1 MGEAPLLGGRYR
13 LGARIGSGGMAD
25 VHRAMDTRLQ
35 RVVAAKVF
43 RSGADAA
50 GRERFAEEARTLAGL
65 SHPGLVTVHDFS
77 SDPDELFL
85 IMELVE
91 GRTLADEIRTAALPP
106 QRVAEIGSRLAD
118 VLAHVHGNGILH
130 RDVKPSNVLI
140 VGDDSVYL
148 ADFGISRLAA
158 AAGRITGS
166 GVLIG
171 TATYMSPEQV
181 SGDEVGFPADVY
193 ALGLVLL
200 ESATGKVEYPGSG
213 AESAV
218 ARLVRAPEVPL
229 ELPSGLHR
237 ALLAMTATDPAKRPS
252 AGECADLLAGRSAE
266 VIPRV
271 QAEVPQTE
279 VPQTEAPQ
287 TEVLPK
293 PRRNLKP
300 WLISGAGFLVLLA
313 ALIVYLA
320 LPPAPDPPA
329 LPPVSGPPGVER
341 LPEDLANLEGLI
353 RE

>member
-13 LGARIGSGGMAD
+13 LGARIGRGGMAD

-50 GRERFAEEARTLAGL
+50 GRERFAEEARILAGL

-77 SDPDELFL
+77 ADADELYL

-91 GRTLADEIRTAALPP
+91 GHTLADEVQAGPLPP

-118 VLAHVHGNGILH
+118 VLAHVHANGVVH

-140 VGDDSVYL
+140 SDEGGVYL

-166 GVLIG
+166 GQLIG

-181 SGDEVGFPADVY
+181 SGGEVGYPADVY

-200 ESATGKVEYPGSG
+200 ESVTGRVEYPGSG

-229 ELPSGLHR
+229 DLPIGLHR
-237 ALLAMTATDPAKRPS
+237 ALLVMTASDPAKRPT
-252 AGECADLLAGRSAE
+252 AAECVDLLAGRSTD

-271 QAEVPQTE
+271 QATPPHQATH
-279 VPQTEAPQ
+279 P
-287 TEVLPK
+287 LPR
-293 PRRNLKP
+293 PRRHLKP
-300 WLISGAGFLVLLA
+300 WLLTGAGIGALLVVLVALL
-313 ALIVYLA
+313 VT
-320 LPPAPDPPA
+320 PSAPEQPA
-329 LPPVSGPPGVER
+329 LPPVSGPAGVER
-341 LPEDLANLEGLI
+341 LPEDIATLEELI
-353 RE
+353 QR

>member
-77 SDPDELFL
+77 AGPDELYL

-91 GRTLADEIRTAALPP
+91 GRTLADEVHFGPLPP
-106 QRVAEIGSRLAD
+106 QRVAEVGSRLAD
-118 VLAHVHGNGILH
+118 VLAHVHDNGIVH

-140 VGDDSVYL
+140 GGDGSVYL

-158 AAGRITGS
+158 ATARRTSS

-181 SGDEVGFPADVY
+181 SGGEVGYPADVY

-200 ESATGKVEYPGSG
+200 ESVTGRVEYPGSG

-229 ELPSGLHR
+229 SLPTGLHR
-237 ALLAMTATDPAKRPS
+237 ALLLMTASDPAKRPT
-252 AGECADLLAGRSAE
+252 AAECADLLAGRSTDI
-266 VIPRV
+266 IPRI
-271 QAEVPQTE
+271 QGEPPRPATQL
-279 VPQTEAPQ
+279 
-287 TEVLPK
+287 LPK
-293 PRRNLKP
+293 PEPPRRRNLKP
-300 WLISGAGFLVLLA
+300 WLISGAGLGVLLV
-313 ALIVYLA
+313 ALLVFLA
-320 LPPAPDPPA
+320 LPPLPDAPA
-329 LPPVSGPPGVER
+329 LPPVSGPAGMER

-353 RE
+353 R

>member
-13 LGARIGSGGMAD
+13 LGTRIGSGGMAD

-50 GRERFAEEARTLAGL
+50 GRERFAEEARILAGL

-77 SDPDELFL
+77 AGADELYL

-91 GRTLADEIRTAALPP
+91 GRTLADEVHHGALPP

-118 VLAHVHGNGILH
+118 VLAHVHDNGIVH

-140 VGDDSVYL
+140 AGDGSVYL

-158 AAGRITGS
+158 AAGRMTSS

-181 SGDEVGFPADVY
+181 SGGEVGYPADVY

-200 ESATGKVEYPGSG
+200 ECATGRVEYPGSG

-218 ARLVRAPEVPL
+218 ARLVRSPEVPL

-237 ALLAMTATDPAKRPS
+237 ALLLMTGSDPARRPT
-252 AGECADLLAGRSAE
+252 AAECADLLAGRSTD
-266 VIPRV
+266 VIPRIQSTRPV
-271 QAEVPQTE
+271 TQL
-279 VPQTEAPQ
+279 
-287 TEVLPK
+287 LPK
-293 PRRNLKP
+293 PQPEPRRSLKP
-300 WLISGAGFLVLLA
+300 WLFAGTGLGVLLV
-313 ALIVYLA
+313 ALIVFFT
-320 LPPAPDPPA
+320 LPSAPEPKS

-341 LPEDLANLEGLI
+341 LPEDLATLEGLI